1 MNKIVITGGAGFIGS
16 HVAEKMAQE
25 YPEAE
30 IHILDKM
37 TYAADFEN
45 ISHLLKRGQR
55 CLCVGDLCDFE
66 FCLRVTKDAD
76 LILHL
81 AAESHVDNSFGNSFL
96 FTQSNTL
103 GTHTLLEATRVNK
116 IPKFIHVSTDEVY
129 GEIRSGFHKE
139 TDILNPTNP
148 YAASKA
154 AADMIVNSYIR
165 SFKLPIV
172 SVRANNIYGT
182 RQYPEK
188 LIPRFTLLGLTGQK
202 FTVHGDGSHS
212 RRFLAA
218 EDFAEAMLLLIQK
231 GEVGEIYN
239 IGSDSEYT
247 TLQIVELISKDLGVS
262 ASTMTEFVGDRPFND
277 CRYAIDCSKVLALGW
292 KQRRPLKNHLSE
304 VIEWY
309 KRNIR
314 RYEHVFNMTPA
325 AVASS
330 PSASK
335 GQAIEV

>member
-16 HVAEKMAQE
+16 HVAEKMVE
-25 YPEAE
+25 VYPDAE

-55 CLCVGDLCDFE
+55 CLRVGDVCDFE
-66 FCLRVTKDAD
+66 FCLRVIKGSD

-81 AAESHVDNSFGNSFL
+81 AAESHVDNSFGNSFR

-103 GTHTLLEATRVNK
+103 GTHTLLEAARVSEV
-116 IPKFIHVSTDEVY
+116 PKFIHVSTDEVY
-129 GEIRSGFHKE
+129 GEIPSGFHKE

-165 SFKLPIV
+165 SFDLPII
-172 SVRANNIYGT
+172 SVRANNIYGI
-182 RQYPEK
+182 RQHPEK
-188 LIPRFTLLGLTGQK
+188 LIPRFTLLGLKGLK

-218 EDFAEAMLLLIQK
+218 KDFAEALALLIGK
-231 GEVGEIYN
+231 GEIGQIYN

-247 TLQIVELISKDLGVS
+247 TLQIVDMISARLGIA
-262 ASTMTEFVGDRPFND
+262 ASTMTEFVDDRPFND
-277 CRYAIDCSKVLALGW
+277 CRYAIDCSKMLALGW
-292 KQRRPLKNHLSE
+292 KQRMSFESHLSE

-309 KRNIR
+309 KHNMR
-314 RYEHVFNMTPA
+314 RYEHMFEMTSSL
-325 AVASS
+325 ASLS
-330 PSASK
+330 VGGVK
-335 GQAIEV
+335 GETIEV